1 MKIFKKNII
10 KILSTILLTVGVG
23 AFILALPKIFVILAA
38 YAIES
43 MGGLPTEEKMD
54 ENGNVIHQDWRKTI
68 TSFGSR
74 KQFAIEKG
82 FWTEDNGKEHRT
94 WDLFD
99 RDKNNCI
106 DEIRFFTRSSSSP
119 CVYSL
124 GEKGYTKLNYETGE
138 IIQSKNIND
147 FQGDDKTVFEKLE
160 ITKSEAEDDQEK
172 FEVSWEWIFS

>member
-1 MKIFKKNII
+1 MYDED
-10 KILSTILLTVGVG
+10 G
-23 AFILALPKIFVILAA
+23 
-38 YAIES
+38 
-43 MGGLPTEEKMD
+43 KMIYHD
-54 ENGNVIHQDWRKTI
+54 GRKTI
-68 TSFGSR
+68 KSFGKR
-74 KQFAIEKG
+74 KQFAVEKG

-94 WDLFD
+94 WELFNM
-99 RDKNNCI
+99 DKNNSI
-106 DEIRFFTRSSSSP
+106 DEIRYFTRSSSSS

-147 FQGDDKTVFEKLE
+147 FQGDDKTVFEKLA